1 MAPAF
6 VMLHAMSRKYFNFV
20 SVVYNEMLRNVLL
33 IIVLSLLSLTGRG
46 QIPGYNMHC
55 LEVLD
60 NGDVSMTWQKPIDE
74 DTFVRYFVV
83 RSTAS
88 NPTAFD
94 TIKEYTFYG
103 DTSYVDTLAT
113 ANTQQNFYY
122 IITDQSGALPEIHSD
137 TLSTIHLRVDNS
149 DNHLAVLDWNMVH
162 DPMPAGSDP
171 LYRIMLLNAD
181 GIYEPIDSISGLHYE
196 YPVLV
201 CRADL
206 RFRIEIGNA
215 NGCTSVSNNY
225 FATFADT
232 DSPSMPALDSVSV
245 NPFTGE
251 TILGWTESGEG
262 DAGGYVVY
270 HAHTTNDTL
279 DFIDGKE
286 NTYYSDILANPCEE
300 PKSYA
305 IAAFDTCGNI
315 GPGTYDIPQRTIL
328 LNDIVFKP
336 CEMTNSISWTAYINM
351 EPSLQGYRLFLSTD
365 SGAFQLLADLPAGTL
380 SYEHTGLET
389 ARLYRYFI
397 RAYSVNDEVT
407 SSSCIKEYATW
418 QYREPLVNQLD
429 NVTVAG
435 NELVAITM
443 LPDTFAFVP
452 LLKLYRAETATGPYS
467 LIAELEPQGADVL
480 YYDDLT
486 AEVNTQS
493 YYYQS
498 SLVDSCGNEVLLS
511 EPMRTILLTGEKTN
525 MQMNLLNWNAFE
537 GWPDGVGQ
545 YEVLRAV
552 DQDGSFEQ
560 IGTTDSNKLD
570 FEDELS
576 SLSGEFGM
584 LRYLVRARHLN
595 HADDISYSNEII
607 VEYEPAIFLPN
618 AFAPEGANK
627 VFKPAGT
634 FASFS
639 EYRMD
644 IYNRWGEMLFTSED
658 FGTGWDG
665 RHNGRNAPAG
675 VYVCVIF
682 YRSGTGTTETLKTS
696 FVLLR

>member
-1 MAPAF
+1 
-6 VMLHAMSRKYFNFV
+6 
-20 SVVYNEMLRNVLL
+20 MLRNALL
-33 IIVLSLLSLTGRG
+33 IIVLIVLSVSGRG
-46 QIPGYNMHC
+46 QIAGHYMHC
-55 LEVLD
+55 LVVLD
-60 NGDVSMTWQKPIDE
+60 NGDVSMAWEKPVDE

-122 IITDQSGALPEIHSD
+122 IITDQSGALPDIYSD

-149 DNHLAVLDWNMVH
+149 DNHLAVLDWNSVH
-162 DPMPAGSDP
+162 DPLPAGSDL

-181 GIYEPIDSISGLHYE
+181 SIYEPIDSIPGLHYE

-232 DSPSMPALDSVSV
+232 DSPPMPALDSVSV
-245 NPFTGE
+245 NPYTGE
-251 TILGWTESGEG
+251 TILGWTESSEG

-279 DFIDGKE
+279 DFIVGKE
-286 NTYYSDILANPCEE
+286 NTSYSDVLANPCEE

-336 CEMTNSISWTAYINM
+336 CEMANYISWTAYINM
-351 EPSLQGYRLFLSTD
+351 EPSLQGYRLYLSTGN
-365 SGAFQLLADLPAGTL
+365 GAFELLADLPAGTL

-389 ARLYRYFI
+389 TRQYRYFV
-397 RAYSVNDEVT
+397 RAYSVNHEVT
-407 SSSCIKEYATW
+407 SSSCIKENTTW
-418 QYREPLVNQLD
+418 QYLEPLANRLD
-429 NVTVAG
+429 NITVEG

-452 LLKLYRAETATGPYS
+452 QLKLYRSETASGPYG
-467 LIAELEPQGADVL
+467 LIAEIEPQGADVL

-486 AEVNTQS
+486 AEVNSQS
-493 YYYQS
+493 YYYKS
-498 SLVDSCGNEVLLS
+498 SLVDSCGNEVLMS
-511 EPMRTILLTGEKTN
+511 QAMRTIRLTGEKTN
-525 MQMNLLNWNAFE
+525 PQMNMLNWNAFE
-537 GWPDGVGQ
+537 GWPEGVEN
-545 YEVLRAV
+545 YEVFRAV
-552 DQDGSFEQ
+552 DQDGGFDR
-560 IGTTDSNKLD
+560 IGTTEANKLD
-570 FEDELS
+570 FEDDLS

-584 LRYLVRARHLN
+584 LRYLVRARR
-595 HADDISYSNEII
+595 ISQTGYFSHSNEII
-607 VEYEPAIFLPN
+607 IEYAPAIILPN
-618 AFAPEGANK
+618 AFAPEGTNK

-644 IYNRWGEMLFTSED
+644 IYNRWGEILFTSKD

-665 RHNGRNAPAG
+665 RHNGRIAPAG

-682 YRSGTGTTETLKTS
+682 YRSAKGATETLKTS